1 MLDVE
6 EVWEDVSFASE
17 GEEKSTSYT
26 TAAGSVSHKLHMQI
40 TGDCVCS
47 ETIHIQSYIQSQLC
61 RVKSAADSGG
71 ELCSRPPLTTAAL
84 RSGLTYSC
92 AHTHTSEVCGGTSV
106 YHKGG
111 VTS

>member
-40 TGDCVCS
+40 TGDCVCN
-47 ETIHIQSYIQSQLC
+47 
-61 RVKSAADSGG
+61 SAY
-71 ELCSRPPLTTAAL
+71 
-84 RSGLTYSC
+84 TYNHTYNLSC
-92 AHTHTSEVCGGTSV
+92 AE
-106 YHKGG
+106 
-111 VTS
+111 